1 MWSLRIW
8 SLRIWKWFEML
19 VDVREGRVEGV
30 YRSRYHLLSLGM
42 AILDSR
48 RLGVEVE

>member
-1 MWSLRIW
+1 MRIW
-8 SLRIWKWFEML
+8 RWSIWKWFKQL
-19 VDVREGRVEGV
+19 VDVREGRMQGVRQVEAPF
-30 YRSRYHLLSLGM
+30 SLSVDM